1 MKNILQLEVEVIEK
15 KKKRN
20 KTNNKDYKKSPPKPY
35 HPHINPILV
44 GSELKKKLGEQ
55 ND

>member
-1 MKNILQLEVEVIEK
+1 MKNILQLEADLIEK

-20 KTNNKDYKKSPPKPY
+20 KAKDNPNYKRSEKPY